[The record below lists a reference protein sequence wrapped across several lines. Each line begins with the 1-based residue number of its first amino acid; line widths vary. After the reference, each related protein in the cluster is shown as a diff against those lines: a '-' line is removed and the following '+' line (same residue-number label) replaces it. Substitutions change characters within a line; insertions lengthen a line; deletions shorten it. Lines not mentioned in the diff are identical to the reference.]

1 MKRVL
6 FISSLYYPHIGGIE
20 TMITELSHFCHKDN
34 FYTKVLTKR
43 WPFTLPEYDKYKGIE
58 IYRVVSARD
67 KEDFKVDWFVKTRK
81 FGLIDIIDEVLKLVD
96 RLCFG
101 SQNILELARGRSASY
116 ETFCCCKSQ
125 SIRRVHLWPL

>member
-43 WPFTLPEYDKYKGIE
+43 WPFIL
-58 IYRVVSARD
+58 
-67 KEDFKVDWFVKTRK
+67 DWKIQTRN
-81 FGLIDIIDEVLKLVD
+81 FNLIDMVV
-96 RLCFG
+96 
-101 SQNILELARGRSASY
+101 
-116 ETFCCCKSQ
+116 
-125 SIRRVHLWPL
+125 